1 MNAKMK
7 VLSLALI
14 GLCGYAGSA
23 LAACPAGP
31 AITDGG
37 AWSGKT
43 QTNGTVAIAT
53 PGFDSTE
60 CKMTATLAAGAS
72 AFGAA
77 TVRDDT
83 PNNEPRYRVQLSV
96 NADAITSL
104 GAFEATQL
112 FAATSAAAHVGTPI
126 MLRLAVSG
134 GANKVLTIA
143 AANEGASGNV
153 STTTVPL
160 VAGNN
165 RIEVDLTVS
174 ASGSAKVWLNNGTE
188 GSPNA
193 TLSNLNN
200 AGWVGVDRAT
210 MGVSGANNLYRANH
224 ATQLMSFDQFDS
236 RRSTFI
242 GTP

>member
-7 VLSLALI
+7 VLSLALV
-14 GLCGYAGSA
+14 GAFGYTASA
-23 LAACPAGP
+23 TAACPAGP
-31 AITDGG
+31 AIADGG
-37 AWSGKT
+37 AWTAKT
-43 QTNGTVAIAT
+43 QTSGTVAIAS
-53 PGFDSTE
+53 PGFDGTE
-60 CKMTATLAAGAS
+60 CKMTATLASGAS

-77 TVRDDT
+77 TVRDDS
-83 PNNEPRYRVQLSV
+83 PNNEPRYRAQLTV
-96 NADAITSL
+96 NADEIASL
-104 GAFEATQL
+104 GAFEATQI
-112 FAATSAAAHVGTPI
+112 FAATAAASNAGTPI

-143 AANEGASGNV
+143 AANQGASGNV
-153 STTTVPL
+153 STTTLPL

-165 RIEVDLTVS
+165 RIEVDLTVG
-174 ASGSAKVWLNNGTE
+174 ATGAVKVWLNNGTE
-188 GSPNA
+188 GSPSA

-224 ATQLMSFDQFDS
+224 ASQLMSFDQFDS

-242 GTP
+242 GVP